1 MEWVAIFF
9 SSAWKWKMKVKSL
22 SRVRLLATPW
32 TAAYQ
37 VLLSMGFSR
46 QEYLVSHK
54 YWYTRLSTSIFWYK
68 TIITISVVFWR
79 EHAENMH
86 QVLKSSL
93 KGAHIT
99 SVQICLS
106 KISPMTWSEAKQG
119 KQVLPSCTA
128 RNIRIKYLWRAQIPT
143 QICLYGRQCLTEYI
157 NNTIWIY
164 AENIISERSASLID
178 F

>member
-1 MEWVAIFF
+1 
-9 SSAWKWKMKVKSL
+9 MKVKSL
-22 SRVRLLATPW
+22 SRVWLLATPW
-32 TAAYQ
+32 IAAYQ
-37 VLLSMGFSR
+37 VPLSMGFSR

-79 EHAENMH
+79 EHAENIH
-86 QVLKSSL
+86 QVLKSCL

-99 SVQICLS
+99 SVQISLS
-106 KISPMTWSEAKQG
+106 KVSPMTWSEAKQG
-119 KQVLPSCTA
+119 KQVLSLCTA